1 MTKTETGNLRNI
13 VLLSHSGAGKTSL
26 SEAMLHET
34 GAINRLGKTDDGTT
48 TSDYEPEEQ
57 KRATSIQT
65 SILPCTWNNHKI
77 NLIDTPGYADYRGEV
92 ISSIK
97 VAESALIIIDA
108 SSGVEVGTRQ
118 MWKMVEDQSLPKMIF
133 VNKMDRENVTFQ
145 AAMDNIVNEFGRSC
159 VALQIP
165 VGSESSF
172 SNTISLL
179 EDTPSIPDNLQEL
192 YKEEKNKLVE
202 SIAETNDELTMKY
215 LEGEELTSNEMTQG
229 LKEGV
234 GSGSIVPVIFGSATS
249 EIGAKELMTFITETM
264 PSPSEGSPI
273 TATDPS
279 NNEDVDLQ
287 TDPSGPLAV
296 QVFKTSADPFVGKL
310 SYIKVISGTFK
321 SDQQLWNATRK
332 ESERVGQIYV
342 MLAKEQ
348 QAVEEL
354 APGDIGAV
362 AKMAS
367 VLTGD
372 TLTEKTKPLIL
383 PSFSFPEP
391 VFQMATYPKTKAD
404 VDKITTAISRITEE
418 DSSLKADRHPDT
430 GELLLGGLGDVHI
443 EVAVEKM
450 QRKFGVE
457 LELRTPKVP
466 YKETITTQAKVEY
479 RHKKQSGGHGQFG
492 HVVLDVE
499 PLSSGS
505 GFEFAETV
513 VGGSVPREYI
523 PSVEKGCKQAL
534 VGGSLAGYPVVD
546 LKATL
551 FDGSFHPVDSS
562 GVSFEI
568 AGSHALSDGI
578 KKAGPIILEPIMHLE
593 VLIPDTDA
601 GDVMGDLNGKRAKIL
616 GMVPQGDGTTI
627 VEAEAPQIEVL
638 RYATDLRSQTQGRG
652 SFQVRFDHYEP
663 VPMHLMEKVVQQK
676 QQDES
681 DSEAD

>member
-26 SEAMLHET
+26 SEAMLYET

-108 SSGVEVGTRQ
+108 SSGIEVGTRQ
-118 MWKMVEDQSLPKMIF
+118 MWKMVEEQSLPKMIF

-159 VALQIP
+159 VAVQIP

-215 LEGEELTSNEMTQG
+215 LEGEELTSNEMTLG

-279 NNEDVDLQ
+279 NNEDVNLQ

-354 APGDIGAV
+354 SPGDIGAV

-443 EVAVEKM
+443 ELAVEKM

-479 RHKKQSGGHGQFG
+479 RHKKQSGGHGQFA

-616 GMVPQGDGTTI
+616 GMIPQGDGTTI

>member
-26 SEAMLHET
+26 SEAMLYET

-627 VEAEAPQIEVL
+627 VEAEAPQVEVL

>member
-26 SEAMLHET
+26 SEAMLYET

-118 MWKMVEDQSLPKMIF
+118 MWKMAEEQSLPKMIF

-279 NNEDVDLQ
+279 NNEDVNLQ

-354 APGDIGAV
+354 APGDLGAV

>member
-26 SEAMLHET
+26 SEAMLYET

-159 VALQIP
+159 VTLQIP

>member
-1 MTKTETGNLRNI
+1 MTKIETDNLRNI
-13 VLLSHSGAGKTSL
+13 ILLSHSGAGKTSL
-26 SEAMLHET
+26 SELLLYTT

-97 VAESALIIIDA
+97 VAESALIVIDA

-118 MWKMVEDQSLPKMIF
+118 MWKMVEEQSLPKIIF

-145 AAMDNIVNEFGRSC
+145 ASMDNIIDEFGRSC

-165 VGSESSF
+165 VGSESTF
-172 SNTISLL
+172 STTVSLL

-192 YKEEKNKLVE
+192 YKEERNKLVE
-202 SIAETNDELTMKY
+202 AIAETDDELTMKY
-215 LEGEELTSNEMTQG
+215 LEGEELTSAEMTQG
-229 LKEGV
+229 LKNGI

-249 EIGAKELMTFITETM
+249 EVGAEELMTFITDTM
-264 PSPSEGSPI
+264 PSPSAGSQI
-273 TATDPS
+273 TATEPS
-279 NNEDVDLQ
+279 NNEEVILQ
-287 TDPSGPLAV
+287 TDSNGPLAV

-310 SYIKVISGTFK
+310 SYVKVISGTFK
-321 SDQQLWNATRK
+321 SDQQLWNATRN

-372 TLTEKTKPLIL
+372 TLTEKAKPLIL

-418 DSSLKADRHPDT
+418 DSSLRADRHPDT

-466 YKETITTQAKVEY
+466 YKETITNQAKVEY

-534 VGGSLAGYPVVD
+534 VGGALAGYPVVD

-593 VLIPDTDA
+593 VLIPDSDA
-601 GDVMGDLNGKRAKIL
+601 GDVMGDLNGKRSKIL
-616 GMVPQGDGTTI
+616 GMLPQGDGTTI
-627 VEAEAPQIEVL
+627 VEAEAPQVEVL

-663 VPMHLMEKVVQQK
+663 VPIHLTEKVVQQK
-676 QQDES
+676 QQQEAA
-681 DSEAD
+681 SEAN

>member
-26 SEAMLHET
+26 SEAMLYET

-354 APGDIGAV
+354 APGDLGAV

>member
-26 SEAMLHET
+26 SEAMLYET

>member
-26 SEAMLHET
+26 SEAMLYET

-118 MWKMVEDQSLPKMIF
+118 MWKMVEEQSLPKMIF

-279 NNEDVDLQ
+279 NNEDVNLQ

-354 APGDIGAV
+354 APGDLGAV

-523 PSVEKGCKQAL
+523 PSVEQACKEAL

-676 QQDES
+676 QQDEY

>member
-26 SEAMLHET
+26 SEAMLYET

-118 MWKMVEDQSLPKMIF
+118 MWKMVEEQSLPKMIF

>member
-26 SEAMLHET
+26 SEAMLYET

-118 MWKMVEDQSLPKMIF
+118 MWKMAEEQSLPKMIF

-159 VALQIP
+159 VTLQIP

-534 VGGSLAGYPVVD
+534 VGGVLAGYPVVD

>member
-26 SEAMLHET
+26 SEAMLYET

-202 SIAETNDELTMKY
+202 AIAETNDELTMKY

-627 VEAEAPQIEVL
+627 VEAEAPQVEVL

>member
-26 SEAMLHET
+26 SEAMLYET

-118 MWKMVEDQSLPKMIF
+118 MWKMAEEQSLPKMIF

-279 NNEDVDLQ
+279 NNEDVNLQ

-616 GMVPQGDGTTI
+616 GMIPQGDGTTI

-681 DSEAD
+681 DSKAD

>member
-26 SEAMLHET
+26 SEAMLYET

-118 MWKMVEDQSLPKMIF
+118 MWKMAEEQSLPKMIF

-159 VALQIP
+159 VTLQIP

>member
-26 SEAMLHET
+26 SEAMLYET

-279 NNEDVDLQ
+279 NNEDVNLQ

-354 APGDIGAV
+354 APGDLGAV

>member
-26 SEAMLHET
+26 SEAMLYET

-118 MWKMVEDQSLPKMIF
+118 MWKMVEEQSLPKMIF

-279 NNEDVDLQ
+279 NNEDVNLQ

>member
-26 SEAMLHET
+26 SEAMLYET

-108 SSGVEVGTRQ
+108 SSGIEVGTRQ
-118 MWKMVEDQSLPKMIF
+118 MWKMVEEQSLPKMIF

-159 VALQIP
+159 VAVQIP

-479 RHKKQSGGHGQFG
+479 RHKKQSGGHGQFA

-616 GMVPQGDGTTI
+616 GMIPQGDGTTI

>member
-26 SEAMLHET
+26 SEAMLYET

-133 VNKMDRENVTFQ
+133 VNKMDRENVTFH

-279 NNEDVDLQ
+279 NNEDVNLQ

-354 APGDIGAV
+354 APGDLGAV

>member
-1 MTKTETGNLRNI
+1 
-13 VLLSHSGAGKTSL
+13 
-26 SEAMLHET
+26 
-34 GAINRLGKTDDGTT
+34 
-48 TSDYEPEEQ
+48 
-57 KRATSIQT
+57 
-65 SILPCTWNNHKI
+65 
-77 NLIDTPGYADYRGEV
+77 
-92 ISSIK
+92 
-97 VAESALIIIDA
+97 
-108 SSGVEVGTRQ
+108 
-118 MWKMVEDQSLPKMIF
+118 
-133 VNKMDRENVTFQ
+133 
-145 AAMDNIVNEFGRSC
+145 
-159 VALQIP
+159 
-165 VGSESSF
+165 
-172 SNTISLL
+172 
-179 EDTPSIPDNLQEL
+179 
-192 YKEEKNKLVE
+192 
-202 SIAETNDELTMKY
+202 
-215 LEGEELTSNEMTQG
+215 
-229 LKEGV
+229 
-234 GSGSIVPVIFGSATS
+234 
-249 EIGAKELMTFITETM
+249 MTFITETM

-372 TLTEKTKPLIL
+372 NLTEKTKPLIL

-568 AGSHALSDGI
+568 AG
-578 KKAGPIILEPIMHLE
+578 
-593 VLIPDTDA
+593 T
-601 GDVMGDLNGKRAKIL
+601 N
-616 GMVPQGDGTTI
+616 
-627 VEAEAPQIEVL
+627 
-638 RYATDLRSQTQGRG
+638 
-652 SFQVRFDHYEP
+652 
-663 VPMHLMEKVVQQK
+663 
-676 QQDES
+676 
-681 DSEAD
+681 

>member
-1 MTKTETGNLRNI
+1 MTKIETDNLRNI
-13 VLLSHSGAGKTSL
+13 ILLSHSGAGKTSL
-26 SEAMLHET
+26 SELLLYTT

-97 VAESALIIIDA
+97 VAESALIVIDA

-118 MWKMVEDQSLPKMIF
+118 MWKMVEEQSLPKIIF

-145 AAMDNIVNEFGRSC
+145 ASMDNIIDEFGRSC

-165 VGSESSF
+165 VGSESTF
-172 SNTISLL
+172 STTVSLL

-192 YKEEKNKLVE
+192 YKEERNKLVE
-202 SIAETNDELTMKY
+202 AIAETDDELTMKY
-215 LEGEELTSNEMTQG
+215 LEGEELTSAEMTQG
-229 LKEGV
+229 LKNGI

-249 EIGAKELMTFITETM
+249 EVGAEELMTFITDTM
-264 PSPSEGSPI
+264 PSPSAGSQI
-273 TATDPS
+273 TATEPS
-279 NNEDVDLQ
+279 NNEEVILQ
-287 TDPSGPLAV
+287 TDSNGPLAV

-310 SYIKVISGTFK
+310 SYVKVISGTFK
-321 SDQQLWNATRK
+321 SDQQLWNATRN

-372 TLTEKTKPLIL
+372 TLTEKAKPLIL

-418 DSSLKADRHPDT
+418 DSSLRADRHPDT

-466 YKETITTQAKVEY
+466 YKETITNQAKVEY

-534 VGGSLAGYPVVD
+534 VGGALAGYPVVD

-593 VLIPDTDA
+593 VLIPDSDA
-601 GDVMGDLNGKRAKIL
+601 GDVMGDLNGKRSKIL
-616 GMVPQGDGTTI
+616 GMLPQGDGTTI
-627 VEAEAPQIEVL
+627 VEAEAPQVEVL

-663 VPMHLMEKVVQQK
+663 VPMHLTEKVVQQK
-676 QQDES
+676 QQQEAA
-681 DSEAD
+681 SEAN

>member
-26 SEAMLHET
+26 SEAMLYET

-118 MWKMVEDQSLPKMIF
+118 MWKMVEEQSLPKMIF

-279 NNEDVDLQ
+279 NNEDVNLQ

-418 DSSLKADRHPDT
+418 DSSLKADRHPET

>member
-26 SEAMLHET
+26 SEAMLYET

-279 NNEDVDLQ
+279 NNEDVNLQ

>member
-26 SEAMLHET
+26 SEAMLYET

-108 SSGVEVGTRQ
+108 SSGIEVGTRQ
-118 MWKMVEDQSLPKMIF
+118 MWKMVEEQSLPKMIF

-159 VALQIP
+159 VAVQIP

-279 NNEDVDLQ
+279 NNEDVNLQ

-479 RHKKQSGGHGQFG
+479 RHKKQSGGHGQFA

-616 GMVPQGDGTTI
+616 GMIPQGDGTTI

>member
-26 SEAMLHET
+26 SEAMLYET

-676 QQDES
+676 QQDEA